1 MIYKTPNRRFFFV
14 ISYGGMAY
22 DEELASRLRLA
33 VKGRDGLSEKNMFGG
48 LAIFLNGNMTVGLTN
63 KDELM
68 LRVGK
73 DHYETILE
81 MEYAKPMTFTG
92 RSMKGFVFVE
102 PEGFETD
109 GELEGWVDLAFSFTK
124 TLPKK

>member
-1 MIYKTPNRRFFFV
+1 
-14 ISYGGMAY
+14 MAY
-22 DEELASRLRLA
+22 DEELASRLRLT
-33 VKGRDGLSEKNMFGG
+33 VKGKRGLSEKNMFGG

-73 DHYETILE
+73 DQYEEVLE
-81 MEYAKPMTFTG
+81 MEFAKPMTFTG
-92 RSMKGFVFVE
+92 RAMKGLVFIE
-102 PEGFETD
+102 PEGFETETD
-109 GELEGWVDLAFSFTK
+109 LGAWVDLAFKFTK